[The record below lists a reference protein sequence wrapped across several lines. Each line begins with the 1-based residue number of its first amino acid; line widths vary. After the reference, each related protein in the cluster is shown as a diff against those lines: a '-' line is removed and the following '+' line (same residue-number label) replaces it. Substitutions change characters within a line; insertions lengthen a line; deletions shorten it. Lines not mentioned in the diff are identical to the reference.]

1 MRGCL
6 FCAYGIEKPFVA
18 FVIVI
23 IRAAGGIAVFL
34 IVPPADSI
42 PVAICG
48 MEQIRENIAGIVIGS
63 NRPVLVPAAIGI
75 PVWLVVQLDCFFFH
89 CIRSN

>member
-1 MRGCL
+1 MVAFSAL
-6 FCAYGIEKPFVA
+6 TVSKPFVA

-48 MEQIRENIAGIVIGS
+48 MEQIWKNIAGIVIGN
-63 NRPVLVPAAIGI
+63 NRPSLFP
-75 PVWLVVQLDCFFFH
+75 PL
-89 CIRSN
+89 

>member
-1 MRGCL
+1 M
-6 FCAYGIEKPFVA
+6 
-18 FVIVI
+18 IVI

-63 NRPVLVPAAIGI
+63 NRPVLVPSAIGI
-75 PVWLVVQLDCFFFH
+75 PVWIVVQLDCFSSTASVATKLYGR
-89 CIRSN
+89 CISLAWR